1 MLSKIRASF
10 SFHKKGYEALKL
22 IHGSNSSVI
31 PLYLLFS
38 LVEALYPYLNIFIF
52 AYLIDA
58 LLLKNFTQ
66 CSFYAIILIFSNF
79 IFGIILDALKESTE
93 VKGIKVTQLVSIE
106 IRKKA
111 LELDYETLENP
122 KVLEMINTAEYS
134 MSHSGGFKHLLTNY
148 GKVVQSILSIIISSI
163 LVVQLCF
170 KVSLGDN
177 VLINI
182 ITSAPI
188 SLLILLSFFLLVILI
203 NTKMAKYI
211 NDKSIELFDKSIQ
224 AERIAGYFFNEI
236 ILDYSKGKDIRL
248 YNMKSLILC
257 EIKKARTFVLNI
269 FTSFMP
275 FYEKQASGNALVT
288 GIITTFSYL
297 FVVLKVLSRAISIG
311 GLTKYVGAI
320 SQLNGA
326 LIQLVI
332 FNDKIRVQ
340 CTYLNHVEEFMNIKN
355 KRTTG
360 TIPTEKRTDNEY
372 EIEFHNV
379 SFSYPGSTEKSL
391 DNISCKI
398 TLKNKIAVVGRN
410 GAGKTTFIKL
420 LCRLYDPTEG
430 FITLNGID
438 IKKYNYKDY
447 LNLFGV
453 VFQDFNL
460 FAFPLGEN
468 IASSLSPIEETVW
481 DCLQL
486 VGIKNRVL
494 QMPEKLKTPLFNYD
508 EGGVEIS
515 GGEGQKLAMARALY
529 KDAAFVILDEPTA
542 ALDPVSEYEIYS
554 KFDTMVKDKTSIY
567 ISHRMSSCR
576 FCNEILV
583 FHKGKIIQR
592 GNHEELLMEKENT
605 YAQLWNAQA
614 KYYIKA

>member
-22 IHGSNSSVI
+22 IHASNSSVI

-66 CSFYAIILIFSNF
+66 CSFYAIVLIFSNF

-177 VLINI
+177 VLLNI

-288 GIITTFSYL
+288 GIVTTFSYL

-355 KRTTG
+355 KRNTG

-468 IASSLSPIEETVW
+468 IASSLSPIEEKVW

-554 KFDTMVKDKTSIY
+554 KFDSMVKDKTSIY